1 MKALKT
7 YLTADF
13 MNSPRL
19 SGRVHSVFRRALN
32 VVFGDVMITVH
43 SDLSAGIPDSVVL
56 KNSDFEF
63 LAGERADTPAV
74 LDGGRILF
82 TDFEISFAAAPNFDN
97 FFPRTA
103 TAAGAEFVSEKTAA
117 LAFDYVMPE
126 VVACRLRPLFTAI
139 VGGGAARVG
148 ELLKNTVGFGCG
160 LTPSSDD
167 ALLGACAA
175 AEFYGKCSR
184 TFLPNLAGLIYEISL
199 SRTTDVSRKYMRCAA
214 QGRYPANL
222 IALAVSVLSADV
234 KAPDF
239 DAFERLLSVGHSSG
253 KDILFGFFSCAAPM
267 SQKI

>member
-1 MKALKT
+1 
-7 YLTADF
+7 

-63 LAGERADTPAV
+63 LAAERADTPAV
-74 LDGGRILF
+74 LDGGRIAF
-82 TDFEISFAAAPNFDN
+82 TDFEISFAAAPNFGN
-97 FFPRTA
+97 FFPQSA
-103 TAAGAEFVSEKTAA
+103 VAAGAEFVAEKTAA
-117 LAFDYVMPE
+117 LGFDYVMPE
-126 VVACRLRPLFTAI
+126 VIASRLRPLFAAI
-139 VGGGAARVG
+139 VDGDAERTG

-175 AEFYGKCSR
+175 AEFYKKCSR
-184 TFLPNLAGLIYEISL
+184 TFLPNLAGLVYESSH

-222 IALAVSVLSADV
+222 ISLAVSVLSADV
-234 KAPDF
+234 EAPDF
-239 DAFERLLSVGHSSG
+239 DAFERLLAVGHSSG
-253 KDILFGFFSCAAPM
+253 KDILFGFFSCAAMM